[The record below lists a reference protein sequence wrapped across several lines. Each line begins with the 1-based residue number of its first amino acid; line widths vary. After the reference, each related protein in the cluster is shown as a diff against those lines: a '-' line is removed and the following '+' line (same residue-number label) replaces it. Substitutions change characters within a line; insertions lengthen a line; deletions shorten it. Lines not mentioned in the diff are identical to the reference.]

1 MLTGKRLLEQ
11 LVFLLKKFSLL
22 CEGLL
27 FSYVS
32 NCKSTYILIYEKF
45 SVIIF
50 KFAHFSL
57 LKSYNKYLQYTYFLI
72 LIKIQIFT

>member
-32 NCKSTYILIYEKF
+32 KSTFILIYEKF